1 MTELKRLLV
10 VTSTFPRWED
20 DDDPPFVFE
29 LCNRL
34 KTDYS
39 IHVLAP
45 HFPGAKTEENIG
57 EIHVKRFRY
66 FFEPLERLAYH
77 GGILAK
83 LKKNPFLYGL
93 LPFFFM
99 GELLALIKCLRQ
111 HRFNLIHAHWLIPQG
126 LAALL
131 ACRLIKSCPPLLCT
145 SHGGDLFGLQGIIMN
160 KIKKWVILKSDALT
174 VVSRT
179 MREEVEMLGADHKRV
194 HVIPMGADLKNR
206 FVPVESKNNNDSL
219 LFVGRLIE
227 KKGLYYLINAMP
239 LILIRHPQVYLR
251 VAGDGPERINMER
264 ECKNLKISKHV
275 RFLGAVKNDLL
286 PALYQTSDV
295 VVFPSVIAD
304 DGDREGFGLVLLEAL
319 GCECAVVTT
328 DLPAMKDII
337 THGKTGIVVPQKNVE
352 KLAEKI
358 IRLLDDPVFRRSL
371 GKEGRRFVLE
381 RYDWNRI
388 ASQYK
393 MLIDKLIM

>member
-1 MTELKRLLV
+1 MKGKKRILV
-10 VTSTFPRWED
+10 LTSTFPRWEND
-20 DDDPPFVFE
+20 EDPPFVFE
-29 LCNRL
+29 LCDRL

-45 HFPGAKTEENIG
+45 NYPGVKTEANFKG
-57 EIHVKRFRY
+57 IHVKRFRY
-66 FFEPLERLAYH
+66 FFKSLECLAYQ

-83 LKKNPFLYGL
+83 LRKNPFLYGL

-99 GELLALIKCLRQ
+99 GELLALIRLLQRY
-111 HRFNLIHAHWLIPQG
+111 RFHLIHAHWLIPQ
-126 LAALL
+126 ALVAIL
-131 ACRLIKSCPPLLCT
+131 GCYITSSRIPLLFT

-206 FVPVESKNNNDSL
+206 FVPIESKNNNDSL

-275 RFLGAVKNDLL
+275 RFLGAVKNELL
-286 PALYQTSDV
+286 PAIYQTSDV

-304 DGDREGFGLVLLEAL
+304 DGDREGFGLVLVEAL
-319 GCECAVVTT
+319 GCECATVVT
-328 DLPAMKDII
+328 DLPAMQDII
-337 THGKTGIVVPQKNVE
+337 VDGKTGLVVPQKNVE
-352 KLAEKI
+352 KLAKKV

-393 MLIDKLIM
+393 MLID